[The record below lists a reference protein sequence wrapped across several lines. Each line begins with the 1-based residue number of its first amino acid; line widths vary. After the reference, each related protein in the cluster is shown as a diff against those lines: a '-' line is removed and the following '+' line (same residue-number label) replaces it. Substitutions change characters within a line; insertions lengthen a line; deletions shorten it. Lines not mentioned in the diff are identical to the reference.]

1 MKKHILFLFVSLL
14 MLSGCSM
21 SDIFSGS
28 MPGVISP
35 ISDDGSEVIFSS
47 SLGEYSHYSGL
58 ISRLVNVYSDSDSL
72 ASAMVINSP
81 AQLNSYT
88 FEGKEYTWP
97 EIDFKK
103 YSLVVGAWQFHS
115 TGFMFGRFRAM
126 EEKNSTKLYIEII
139 RPEVLLCSPV
149 IGYFAILFP
158 KLSDNPVEIITIEK
172 N

>member
-35 ISDDGSEVIFSS
+35 ISDDGSEVIYSGS
-47 SLGEYSHYSGL
+47 NPNNSHYPGL
-58 ISRLVNVYSDSDSL
+58 IARLVEVYPGSESL
-72 ASAMVINSP
+72 HGAMVINSQ

-103 YSLVVGAWQFHS
+103 YSLVVGASQFHS
-115 TGFMFGRFRAM
+115 HGFRYGRFRVKK
-126 EEKNSTKLYIEII
+126 EKNSIKLYVEALGTGTLASPEI
-139 RPEVLLCSPV
+139 V
-149 IGYFAILFP
+149 YFAILFP
-158 KLSDNPVEIITIEK
+158 KLPDGPVEFIRLDLDD
-172 N
+172 